1 MQAAS
6 YIMNH
11 WLQKRISQ
19 MNYYSSN
26 SSPNNFTFH
35 LILINKLISIIQI
48 AQSGLPELRLI
59 YFFTA
64 LKPCICRAFGYMTG
78 LSIISECRSKPY
90 SEYLFLPAGGSKF
103 TMKSNGWA
111 LTWSYSGNQN
121 MNFLFLYFPFSHFYI
136 RIPLT
141 PEQSRNGFHLL
152 FFVKSIGLSL
162 PYNGS

>member
-35 LILINKLISIIQI
+35 LILINKLICIIQI

-59 YFFTA
+59 YFFYCLKA
-64 LKPCICRAFGYMTG
+64 L
-78 LSIISECRSKPY
+78 
-90 SEYLFLPAGGSKF
+90 YL
-103 TMKSNGWA
+103 
-111 LTWSYSGNQN
+111 Q
-121 MNFLFLYFPFSHFYI
+121 
-136 RIPLT
+136 
-141 PEQSRNGFHLL
+141 GFWIYDGP
-152 FFVKSIGLSL
+152 V
-162 PYNGS
+162 YNLRVQK